1 MFSLVNCVYE
11 SYWASPHL
19 NVLIVGAQGAGKT
32 TLLERVKV
40 TQVRKRPP
48 PLHLTHQAVVPSDL
62 RALLQGASSSAN
74 SSASTPQNS
83 NHTRSS
89 VVVETTTTTTT
100 ATGEL
105 GTPKSTRKRLAWV
118 CPAPKRYAAAA
129 ADEEEV
135 EEEFASLMDL
145 KLPDLS
151 SSPSATMPAV
161 PPPSPPGRLPQTSAG
176 SLDSVEINTSVR
188 HGSLPTPPSTS
199 AATTANT
206 TTAVATPP
214 RIDYNLKPKAKM
226 ISLIKIR
233 PTIGMNLGKVDLAGA
248 KCQVWDLGGRLV
260 DLWERYY
267 ADCDAVIF
275 VWKCGR
281 DDDALLRDPEEADAA
296 ARPPITYQLQESLL
310 NQVRSAIGDEI
321 PLLVLAHVH
330 GEDQVVEAPM
340 ADTVYQTDALLPHY
354 HNPLQALRVANAA
367 TGQGVAAA
375 LEWIVPLAKRQ
386 KAVREKSMEKL
397 P

>member
-1 MFSLVNCVYE
+1 MFSLVNGVYE
-11 SYWASPHL
+11 SYWANPHL
-19 NVLIVGAQGAGKT
+19 NVLVVGAQGVGKT
-32 TLLERVKV
+32 TFLERVKV

-48 PLHLTHQAVVPSDL
+48 PSQLTQQAVVPSDL
-62 RALLQGASSSAN
+62 SDLLQGEASPPTSASSTPHN
-74 SSASTPQNS
+74 ST
-83 NHTRSS
+83 H
-89 VVVETTTTTTT
+89 ETTTT
-100 ATGEL
+100 ATSEL

-129 ADEEEV
+129 DADDDD

-151 SSPSATMPAV
+151 PPETPAQ
-161 PPPSPPGRLPQTSAG
+161 PGPARVPQTSVG
-176 SLDSVEINTSVR
+176 SLDSVELNNASVR
-188 HGSLPTPPSTS
+188 NGGVPRPPPATPASTTS
-199 AATTANT
+199 TFATPAATN
-206 TTAVATPP
+206 ATP
-214 RIDYNLKPKAKM
+214 RTDYNLKAKSKM

-233 PTIGMNLGKVDLAGA
+233 PTIGMNLGKVELAGA

-275 VWKCGR
+275 VWKCGQDVLPSDE
-281 DDDALLRDPEEADAA
+281 DD
-296 ARPPITYQLQESLL
+296 ARPPITYALQESLL

-330 GEDQVVEAPM
+330 GEDQALEPPL
-340 ADTVYQTDALLPHY
+340 ADTVYQTDVLLPHY